1 MGNRGENI
9 QLDFHLSQAT
19 MQWLLP
25 AHLPVLPPGL
35 ELEPFRDTK
44 LQYKYI
50 LVNHQSWEKLDV
62 NYVHWAVDGD
72 KYDLFVFE
80 YKTYL
85 KQQKTSILNKE
96 YDNMNVM
103 NKGRRVSWKL
113 TNDVILKIPKFM
125 KYSEQTNI
133 HLQKQPQLLLRL
145 MCVVPINTQVYI
157 CKT

>member
-1 MGNRGENI
+1 
-9 QLDFHLSQAT
+9 

-50 LVNHQSWEKLDV
+50 LVSHQSSEKLDV
-62 NYVHWAVDGD
+62 NYLHWAVDGD

-103 NKGRRVSWKL
+103 NKGRRVSWEL

-125 KYSEQTNI
+125 KYSEQTYI